1 MRITQGNADYKIDK
15 IPAVDA
21 GQVYV
26 VLSKSATL
34 ADDANRFT
42 GPAILQGY
50 PKGKAPSGHPPPLL
64 FVGYQV

>member
-42 GPAILQGY
+42 GPAILQVSRLTQFY
-50 PKGKAPSGHPPPLL
+50 RT
-64 FVGYQV
+64 FTRETR